1 MSIQKKIEIKLS
13 NNQAKKLGIKKDKK
27 YLKFENEMNRLVN
40 EFVQSDEYLTTYG
53 LKPKRPKKDNSK
65 KGDIFLNC
73 RCCGVSIRPDW
84 YSQIDKRYCADCL

>member
-1 MSIQKKIEIKLS
+1 MTILNGIKLKG
-13 NNQAKKLGIKKDKK
+13 NETFTELLEIGKKK
-27 YLKFENEMNRLVN
+27 
-40 EFVQSDEYLTTYG
+40 
-53 LKPKRPKKDNSK
+53 KRPKKDNSK